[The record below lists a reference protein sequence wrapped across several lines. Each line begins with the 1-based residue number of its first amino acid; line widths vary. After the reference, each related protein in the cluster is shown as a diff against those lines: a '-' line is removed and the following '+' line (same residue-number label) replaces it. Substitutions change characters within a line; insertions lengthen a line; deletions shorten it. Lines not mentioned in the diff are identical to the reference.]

1 MMRIIDIRAVRIFAL
16 TCIVLLAGSGV
27 ARAQLQ
33 RIGNVEAETA
43 PAADTLAG
51 RSAEERLMAKV
62 DSLRRAMTDAP
73 DRRRREVSSRIKA
86 ADSLCLLY
94 DFPAAVDILGSAA
107 AEADSSMSRAV
118 ETALLRAQAG
128 LKMMT
133 RVSRVQVKAQKR
145 ISLDDFFLMFPE
157 TVRNDETRF
166 HIPGKDARSLVF
178 SAKDRSGAGGY
189 DLYVSRRNPVT
200 GQWSESVNMGFPY
213 SSPDNDYLYAD
224 AGDGKHS
231 VLVSDRGCPEDSVN
245 VYVLAYDPVPPRH
258 AVADARQL
266 RAIAGLE
273 PASGRRAPAAPRRAS
288 GSLDMG
294 AYTSKTAAV
303 RVLRDSVS
311 VFSRQLDALRAGLE
325 DVAAAERESYL
336 AGIMAK
342 EQEVARLRSRFDAA
356 NKELQELEQQFLS
369 GEKSP
374 VASLLQLPQ
383 TQAADSTAANLFLA
397 ELDGKYVMMLSENG
411 TERPSVILPRG
422 TFGDYA
428 EFPQT
433 PSIRVRAVIDGEE
446 TLPPLAMTVI
456 RLFTGSAPEAVEDG
470 ESIEY
475 TSAPITTH
483 ARAESLMMALRAT
496 GVSDITLLE
505 D

>member
-1 MMRIIDIRAVRIFAL
+1 MMRSIDIRVVRVFAL
-16 TCIVLLAGSGV
+16 TCTILLAGSGI

-33 RIGNVEAETA
+33 RIGNVEAETK
-43 PAADTLAG
+43 PIVDTLTG
-51 RSAEERLMAKV
+51 LSAEERLMAKV
-62 DSLRRAMTDAP
+62 DSLRRAMADAP
-73 DRRRREVSSRIKA
+73 DRRRREISRRIDA

-107 AEADSSMSRAV
+107 AEADSSMSRAI

-157 TVRNDETRF
+157 TVRSEETRF
-166 HIPGKDARSLVF
+166 SIHGKDARSLVF

-213 SSPDNDYLYAD
+213 SSPHNDYLYAD
-224 AGDGKHS
+224 AGDGEHS

-245 VYVLAYDPVPPRH
+245 VYVLVYDPVPPRL

-273 PASGRRAPAAPRRAS
+273 PAFGRRTPAPARRA
-288 GSLDMG
+288 GSIDMS
-294 AYTSKTAAV
+294 AYTARTAAV

-311 VFSRQLDALRAGLE
+311 VSSRQLDALRAGLE
-325 DVAAAERESYL
+325 DIAEADRESYMS
-336 AGIMAK
+336 GILAK

-369 GEKSP
+369 GEMSP
-374 VASLLQLPQ
+374 VASLMQMP
-383 TQAADSTAANLFLA
+383 TESAADSTGAELFLA
-397 ELDGKYVMMLSENG
+397 EMDGKYVMMLSEDG
-411 TERPSVILPRG
+411 AQRPSIVLPRG
-422 TFGDYA
+422 AFGDYA

-433 PSIRVRAVIDGEE
+433 LSLRVQAVVDSEG
-446 TLPPLAMTVI
+446 TLPPFAMTVI
-456 RLFTGSAPEAVEDG
+456 RLFTGSAPEIVENED
-470 ESIEY
+470 STVY
-475 TSAPITTH
+475 TSAPVKTH

-496 GVSDITLLE
+496 GVSDISLLE

>member
-1 MMRIIDIRAVRIFAL
+1 MRILDIRVVRIFAL
-16 TCIVLLAGSGV
+16 TCTVLLAWSGV

-33 RIGNVEAETA
+33 RIGNVETETA
-43 PAADTLAG
+43 PVKDTIIG

-62 DSLRRAMTDAP
+62 DSLRRAMADAP
-73 DRRRREVSSRIKA
+73 DRRRREISRRIKA

-107 AEADSSMSRAV
+107 AEADSSMSREI

-145 ISLDDFFLMFPE
+145 ISLEDFFLMFPE
-157 TVRNDETRF
+157 TVRTDETRF
-166 HIPGKDARSLVF
+166 HIPGKDARSLIF
-178 SAKDRSGAGGY
+178 SAKDRTGAGGY

-245 VYVLAYDPVPPRH
+245 VYVLVYDPVPPRQ

-273 PASGRRAPAAPRRAS
+273 PAGGRRAPAPARRA
-288 GSLDMG
+288 GGGIDMS
-294 AYTSKTAAV
+294 AYTARTAAV

-325 DVAAAERESYL
+325 DVAEADRENYL
-336 AGIMAK
+336 AGVLAK

-356 NKELQELEQQFLS
+356 NKELQRLEQQFLS
-369 GEKSP
+369 GEMSP
-374 VASLLQLPQ
+374 VASLMQLPQ

-397 ELDGKYVMMLSENG
+397 ELDDKYVMMLSEAG
-411 TERPSVILPRG
+411 AERPSIVLPKG
-422 TFGDYA
+422 AFGDYA

-433 PSIRVRAVIDGEE
+433 LSLRVRAVIDSEE

-456 RLFTGSAPEAVEDG
+456 HLFTGSAPEIVENED
-470 ESIEY
+470 STIY
-475 TSAPITTH
+475 TSAPVSTH
-483 ARAESLMMALRAT
+483 SRAESLMMALRAT
-496 GVSDITLLE
+496 GVPDISLLE

>member
-1 MMRIIDIRAVRIFAL
+1 MMRSIDIRVVRVFAL
-16 TCIVLLAGSGV
+16 TCTILLAGSGI

-33 RIGNVEAETA
+33 RIGNVEAETK
-43 PAADTLAG
+43 PIVDTITGL
-51 RSAEERLMAKV
+51 SAEERLMAKV
-62 DSLRRAMTDAP
+62 DSLRRAMADAP
-73 DRRRREVSSRIKA
+73 DRRRREISRRIDA

-107 AEADSSMSRAV
+107 AEADSSMSRAI

-157 TVRNDETRF
+157 TVRSEETRF
-166 HIPGKDARSLVF
+166 SIPGKDARSLVF

-213 SSPDNDYLYAD
+213 SSPHNDYLYAD
-224 AGDGKHS
+224 AGDGEHS

-245 VYVLAYDPVPPRH
+245 VYVLVYDPVPPRL

-273 PASGRRAPAAPRRAS
+273 PAFGRRAPAPARRA
-288 GSLDMG
+288 GSIDMS
-294 AYTSKTAAV
+294 AYTARTAAV

-311 VFSRQLDALRAGLE
+311 VSSRQLDALRAGLE
-325 DVAAAERESYL
+325 DIAEADRESYMS
-336 AGIMAK
+336 GILAK

-369 GEKSP
+369 GEMSP
-374 VASLLQLPQ
+374 VASLMQMP
-383 TQAADSTAANLFLA
+383 TESAADSTRAELFLA
-397 ELDGKYVMMLSENG
+397 EMDGKYVMMLSEDG
-411 TERPSVILPRG
+411 AQRPSIVLPRG
-422 TFGDYA
+422 AFGDYA

-433 PSIRVRAVIDGEE
+433 LSLRVQAVVDSEE
-446 TLPPLAMTVI
+446 TLPPFAMTVI
-456 RLFTGSAPEAVEDG
+456 RLFTGSAPEIVENED
-470 ESIEY
+470 STVY
-475 TSAPITTH
+475 TSAPVNTH

-496 GVSDITLLE
+496 GVSDISLLE